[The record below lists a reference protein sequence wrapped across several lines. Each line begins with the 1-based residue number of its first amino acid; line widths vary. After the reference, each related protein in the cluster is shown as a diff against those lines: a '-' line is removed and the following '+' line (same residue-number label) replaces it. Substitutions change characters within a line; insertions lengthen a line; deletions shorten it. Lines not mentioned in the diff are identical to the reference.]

1 MGSIETTGNH
11 ALVFGASGI
20 TGWAITNAL
29 LSDYPSPDA
38 FLKVTALTNRPLSK
52 EQAQWP
58 ESPKLQLISGIDL
71 LTSKGQTGLEEEMSA
86 KIPDMST
93 VSHVYFF
100 SYVMDPDPAKEISIN
115 VTLLER
121 AVSAVEN
128 LSKNLKY
135 VVLPTGTKAYGVH
148 LIEKFPFTPPLAETL
163 PRIPE
168 PYASEMFYY
177 NQIDMLT
184 SMAKGKD
191 WTWCEVRPDVVVGFV
206 PNNNVYC
213 LAQALVSITSASP
226 RHHPGIPSAPLQSLS
241 PRPGHLAR
249 TPNPMR

>member
-1 MGSIETTGNH
+1 MGSTDGAGNH
-11 ALVFGASGI
+11 ALIFGASGI
-20 TGWAITNAL
+20 SGWAVTNAL

-38 FLKVTALTNRPLSK
+38 FSKVTALTNRPLSK

-58 ESPKLQLISGIDL
+58 ESSKLQLVSGIDL
-71 LTSKGQTGLEEEMSA
+71 LTSKGQEGLEEEMKS
-86 KIPDMST
+86 KIADIST

-121 AVSAVEN
+121 AVTAVEH
-128 LSKNLKY
+128 LSTNLKY

-148 LIEKFPFTPPLAETL
+148 LIDKFPFTPPLAESL

-177 NQIDMLT
+177 NQLDMLAEL
-184 SMAKGKD
+184 AKGKQ

-213 LAQALVSITSASP
+213 LAQALVRSRKRS
-226 RHHPGIPSAPLQSLS
+226 
-241 PRPGHLAR
+241 
-249 TPNPMR
+249 